1 MSKVRTFDVD
11 IDCSSKTERTSYGV
25 RSMVYN
31 ADTYR
36 ILPHPSGI
44 NLDDIPVDLETGL
57 AAIEHKEAA
66 ALGFNVVDILTNTSY
81 DRFSSKRDVLNMIE
95 QEPNWRLLESREFVS
110 KLPHIGN
117 HFDVVSL
124 VQPRSIDDL
133 ADILALIRPGKRN
146 LLESYTKNKHSVRL
160 QLYRRSA
167 NGQAYFKK
175 AHSYSYALMI
185 VAIINKLDLFQI
197 Y

>member
-31 ADTYR
+31 PDTCR
-36 ILPHPSGI
+36 ILPHPSGV
-44 NLDDIPVDLETGL
+44 NLDVIPVDLETGL

-66 ALGFNVVDILTNTSY
+66 ALGYTAVDILTNTSY
-81 DRFSSKRDVLNMIE
+81 DRFSSKQDVIDMSKKD
-95 QEPNWRLLESREFVS
+95 PNWSLLEKRSFVE

-117 HFDVVSL
+117 HFDVVSI
-124 VQPRSIDDL
+124 VQPKSIDDL
-133 ADILALIRPGKRN
+133 ADILALIRPGKRH
-146 LLESYTKNKHSVRL
+146 LLEAYQAKKLSVRR
-160 QLYRRSA
+160 QLYKRSA

-197 Y
+197 G